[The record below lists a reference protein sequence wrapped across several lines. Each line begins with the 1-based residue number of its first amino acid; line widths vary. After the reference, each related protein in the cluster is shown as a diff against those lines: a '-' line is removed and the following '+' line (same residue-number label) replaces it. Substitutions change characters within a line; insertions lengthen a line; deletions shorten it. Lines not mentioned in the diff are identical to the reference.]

1 MINTAAAK
9 EYARALFLLARR
21 TARIEE
27 IASDFEAFIRLLE
40 TAPKL
45 RLFLLA
51 PQISSD
57 KKCRAFRE
65 ALEGKV
71 DDNFLRFLLV
81 TISKRRHGIL
91 EGINEAYREELNGYY
106 NRQDVEVA
114 TAVELTGSEQEK
126 LSAGLS
132 GRLGKK
138 VELKTKVDPHLLGG
152 LVCRIGDVV
161 YDGSLRRRIDRLYH
175 QMLKAQ

>member
-1 MINTAAAK
+1 MTNSVAAK
-9 EYARALFLLARR
+9 EYAKALFLLARR
-21 TARIEE
+21 TDRIEV
-27 IASDFEAFIRLLE
+27 IAGDFEAFIHILE
-40 TAPKL
+40 TDPKL

-51 PQISSD
+51 PQISAE
-57 KKCRAFRE
+57 KKGQVFRD
-65 ALEGKV
+65 ALGGKV

-81 TISKRRHGIL
+81 VFEKRRHDLL
-91 EGINEAYREELNGYY
+91 EEINVAYHEELDRYY
-106 NRQDVEVA
+106 DRVEVAAA
-114 TAVELTGSEQEK
+114 TAVEMTESENSA
-126 LSAGLS
+126 LSAKLA

-138 VELKTKVDPHLLGG
+138 IVLRTKVDPRLLGG

>member
-21 TARIEE
+21 TGRIEE
-27 IASDFEAFIRLLE
+27 IAADFEAFIRLLE
-40 TAPKL
+40 SDPKL

-51 PQISSD
+51 PQISAEN
-57 KKCRAFRE
+57 KRLAFQE
-65 ALEGKV
+65 ALDGKG
-71 DDNFLRFLLV
+71 DENFLRFLLV
-81 TISKRRHGIL
+81 TINKRRHDIL
-91 EGINEAYREELNGYY
+91 TGINEAYREELNCYY
-106 NRQDVEVA
+106 NRQDIEVA
-114 TAVELTGSEQEK
+114 TAVELTGSEKER
-126 LSAGLS
+126 LSARLA

-138 VELKTKVDPHLLGG
+138 IALRTKVDPHLLGG